1 MPKSVAKQLKLPKLG
16 QIGYVV
22 KDVDKT
28 VSYYK
33 DTFGIRPW
41 MLLDERPQPCI
52 EKGKE
57 VHPLLRIAL
66 AYMGYVQVELI
77 QVVEGESVHLN
88 HPAESPWRIHHLG
101 FMVQDI
107 DKRLGACR
115 KLGID
120 VLQRG
125 TIRDI
130 GFTVDYAYLDTVQ
143 QAGVVMEFIQWRVGA
158 LPLPTTRLTFNIL
171 CLAGSG
177 SFLKGR
183 VMK

>member
-1 MPKSVAKQLKLPKLG
+1 MGRAIAKQLKLPKLG

-28 VSYYK
+28 VSYYR
-33 DTFGIRPW
+33 DAFGVRPW
-41 MLLDERPQPCI
+41 MLLDERPQPCV

-57 VHPLLRIAL
+57 VHPRLRIAL
-66 AYMGYVQVELI
+66 AYMGSVQVELI

-88 HPAESPWRIHHLG
+88 HPEEFPWRIHHLG
-101 FMVQDI
+101 FMVQGI
-107 DKRLGACR
+107 NKRLDAYR

-120 VLQRG
+120 VLQRE
-125 TIRDI
+125 TIKDI

-143 QAGVVMEFIQWRVGA
+143 QAGVVMELIQWRVGV
-158 LPLPTTRLTFNIL
+158 LPLPTNRLTFNIL

-177 SFLKGR
+177 SFLRGR
-183 VMK
+183 VIK